1 MYGQSPSPYGSSP
14 GSGYDQSYERM
25 VARLRRPAYGPWFL
39 VVLLLGGAGYG
50 AYWGWN
56 ERQRLLGEVDKGQA
70 ALKAQPAL
78 EARVKALE
86 GEKTDLAKNVAAKD
100 SELAELK
107 GAHDKLEEKMKE
119 EIAKGEIE
127 LISADG
133 KLRVDLVD
141 KILFDSGDAQIS
153 KRGESVLL
161 RVGTV
166 LALPQMGD
174 KQIQVS
180 GHTDNQPILSP
191 KLKAQY
197 PSNWELSVTRA
208 LNVVRFLQDA
218 AKVPPDRLG
227 ATGYGEHHPIASNR
241 TVKGRARNRRI
252 EILLTPSFDP
262 RRVSQEKLKAQ
273 KAAEAEAPAAT
284 AEPKGDEKAAKE
296 ADVKG
301 AKGEKAQPEKTEAE
315 KPAKGGKADKKTRA
329 PAPQTPSRTR
339 RA

>member
-1 MYGQSPSPYGSSP
+1 MYGQPGQSPYGS
-14 GSGYDQSYERM
+14 GQGYDQSYERM

-56 ERQRLLGEVDKGQA
+56 ERQRLLGEVEKGQA
-70 ALKAQPAL
+70 ALRAQPAL
-78 EARVKALE
+78 EAKVKALE
-86 GEKTDLAKNVAAKD
+86 GEKSDLTKNVAAKD

-127 LISADG
+127 LFSADG

-141 KILFDSGDAQIS
+141 KVLFDSGDAEIS
-153 KRGESVLL
+153 KRGQGVLT
-161 RVGTV
+161 RVGAV
-166 LALPQMGD
+166 LALPQLAD
-174 KQIQVS
+174 RQIQVS
-180 GHTDNQPILSP
+180 GHTDNQPILSA
-191 KLKAQY
+191 KLRAQY
-197 PSNWELSVTRA
+197 ASNWELSVSRA

-218 AKVPPDRLG
+218 AKVPPERLG
-227 ATGYGEHHPIASNR
+227 ATGYGEHHPIASNK

-262 RRVSQEKLKAQ
+262 RRVSQDKLKAQ
-273 KAAEAEAPAAT
+273 PAAPEPAAPA
-284 AEPKGDEKAAKE
+284 
-296 ADVKG
+296 
-301 AKGEKAQPEKTEAE
+301 
-315 KPAKGGKADKKTRA
+315 KPADKADEVNKTDKTDKTDKADKKTNGGRLR
-329 PAPQTPSRTR
+329 PASR